1 MWMHADALACRRE
14 QLFAA
19 ARITDRSEVEHP
31 LEVGLGVAHVD
42 VFAGAVGERVVPVV
56 LLDVERAVGVD
67 RVHVGDVTDPVNV
80 VDGDGADLRGLVDRD
95 ADAAGGVVPGAGVA
109 PGGSAVGVAE
119 AGDAEPAGDPVGRE
133 GGAVVLG
140 EPAGTAVVVV
150 GRGL

>member
-95 ADAAGGVVPGAGVA
+95 ADAAGGVVQV
-109 PGGSAVGVAE
+109 
-119 AGDAEPAGDPVGRE
+119 PALPQ
-133 GGAVVLG
+133 VV
-140 EPAGTAVVVV
+140 PP
-150 GRGL
+150 